1 MPVSKIFTYTMKKI
15 GIFANTAKPQ
25 VVPLARKIVELAGET
40 VQVAIERSLAQMA
53 DLRGGCEVGD
63 MYDSELIISLGG
75 DGTMLSAA
83 RAFCRSAAAILGINV
98 GRLGFLTELLPD
110 EFEGAFA
117 QILAG
122 NFRVERRM
130 MIEARSE
137 DFLRKPLLA
146 LNEVVVDKGG
156 SSRTMTFGI
165 EVNGS
170 FVGKLCADGLIIATP
185 TGSTAYS
192 MAAGGA
198 IVAPNVDALLLTA
211 IAPYTL
217 AIRPLLVRGDVEV
230 EISFCCTAINS
241 APKLTLDGQIGKR
254 LPASGKIIV
263 RKSAHEAKFVK
274 LNGNNFFDVL
284 RTKLG
289 WGPPLRLA
297 D

>member
-1 MPVSKIFTYTMKKI
+1 MEKI

-25 VVPLARKIVELAGET
+25 VIPLARKIVELAGKN
-40 VQVAIERSLAQMA
+40 VQVAVEKSLAQMA
-53 DLRGGCEVGD
+53 ELSEGCEIGD
-63 MYDSELIISLGG
+63 MHDAELIISLGG

-83 RAFCRSAAAILGINV
+83 RAFCRSNAAILGINV
-98 GRLGFLTELLPD
+98 GRLGFLTEILPD
-110 EFEGAFA
+110 ELDIAFA
-117 QILAG
+117 QILAD

-130 MIEARSE
+130 MLEVRSE
-137 DFLRKPLLA
+137 DFLRKPLLS

-170 FVGKLCADGLIIATP
+170 FVCKLCADGIITATP

-198 IVAPNVDALLLTA
+198 IVAPNVDALLFTA

-217 AIRPLLVRGDVEV
+217 AIRPLLVRGDAEV
-230 EISFCCTAINS
+230 ELSFCCTAINS
-241 APKLTLDGQIGKR
+241 APKLTLDGQISKR
-254 LPASGKIIV
+254 LPASGRITV
-263 RKSAHEAKFVK
+263 HKSAHEAKFVK